1 MFPIFAGAS
10 LISALW
16 LLATPI
22 EESPAERSSSM
33 GEVFSVLRD
42 RKIRLLFL
50 GIVAI
55 VGIDVGLN
63 TLAPKLLIE
72 RCGMPLESAGYG
84 SSVYFFC
91 RVIGAF
97 TGTLLLTR
105 LSDRTYYFSHILLG
119 IAVLGALYFAHSRYA
134 ILIALGTEGFA
145 FSSIFAV
152 IYSQA
157 LKHMPARA
165 NEISGLMITGVFGGA
180 VVPPLMGLLT
190 DAVGSQAGS
199 LAVLTLFALYL
210 LGCGLMIR
218 SEKTENHVSAR

>member
-1 MFPIFAGAS
+1 M
-10 LISALW
+10 
-16 LLATPI
+16 
-22 EESPAERSSSM
+22 
-33 GEVFSVLRD
+33 
-42 RKIRLLFL
+42 
-50 GIVAI
+50 
-55 VGIDVGLN
+55 GIDVGLN

-119 IAVLGALYFAHSRYA
+119 LAVLGALYFAQSRYA
-134 ILIALGTEGFA
+134 ILIALGVEGFA

-180 VVPPLMGLLT
+180 VVPPLMGVLT

-218 SEKTENHVSAR
+218 SEKTESHVSA